1 MASLTIVSIALALAG
16 LWLCFIGLR
25 RLFARR
31 TLSALNFE
39 LSGLIFLAVAAVSF
53 VLSSNLYLYHRLD
66 YEAPVA
72 EIQFTELSP
81 QHFTADLQRGEVQ
94 QQFDRWGDE
103 WQLDAQMLLWKG
115 FARAIGLDPQYRL
128 HRLSGR
134 YTSISDER
142 EKRRSVY
149 ALSEKADVDLWLLAS
164 QHQSWFS
171 WLVDASYGSAVYL
184 PMSDKAI
191 YQISISRTGLISRP
205 MNAPAREAVSRW
217 IGL

>member
-1 MASLTIVSIALALAG
+1 MTSLTIVSIVLALAG
-16 LWLCFIGLR
+16 LWLCVIGLR

-31 TLSALNFE
+31 PLSALNLE
-39 LSGLIFLAVAAVSF
+39 LSGLIFLVVAAASF
-53 VLSSNLYLYHRLD
+53 VLSSNLYLYNRLD

-94 QQFDRWGDE
+94 QQFDMWGDE
-103 WQLDAQMLLWKG
+103 WQLDAQMLVWHG
-115 FARAIGLDPQYRL
+115 FASAIGLDPQYRL

-149 ALSEKADVDLWLLAS
+149 ALSQKADVDLWLLAS
-164 QHQSWFS
+164 QHQGWFS

-205 MNAPAREAVSRW
+205 MNAPARKAVSRW

>member
-1 MASLTIVSIALALAG
+1 MTLLTLVSIALALAG
-16 LWLCFIGLR
+16 IWLCVIGLR

-31 TLSALNFE
+31 PLSAFNFE
-39 LSGLIFLAVAAVSF
+39 LTGLIFLAVAAASF
-53 VLSSNLYLYHRLD
+53 VLASNLYLYDRLD

-81 QHFTADLQRGEVQ
+81 QHFTADLQRGDMQ
-94 QQFDRWGDE
+94 QQFDMWGDE
-103 WQLDAQMLLWKG
+103 WQLDAQMLLWHG
-115 FARAIGLDPQYRL
+115 FASVIGLEPQYRL

-142 EKRRSVY
+142 EKKRSVF

-191 YQISISRTGLISRP
+191 YQISISRTGLVARP
-205 MNAPAREAVSRW
+205 MNAPARKAVSRW